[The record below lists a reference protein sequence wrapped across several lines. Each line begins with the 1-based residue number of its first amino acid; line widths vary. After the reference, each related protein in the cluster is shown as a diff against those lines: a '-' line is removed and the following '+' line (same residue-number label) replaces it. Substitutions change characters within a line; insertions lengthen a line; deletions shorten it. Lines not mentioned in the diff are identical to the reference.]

1 MHGVVLDFYNFRQR
15 MSHILQ
21 ILFVISLG
29 ILTFSTFIVF
39 NGEELPYIFYL
50 LNSFSILFVLINI
63 YSGTFG

>member
-15 MSHILQ
+15 MSQILQ